1 MWKNRK
7 IRIYVLIIFTL
18 CNISSFADEKK
29 YLTNSTI
36 VKYFY
41 QPDIPSEIKI
51 NFIGKDYIKY
61 LKQIKK
67 VGEKK
72 NLLTSLTNSNEKKWV
87 NAELHWNEKD
97 SIKIKL
103 KLHGDFNDHISIPY
117 SSLRVKS
124 KNDFLNQTKEFIL
137 FKPRT
142 RRFDAEVFG
151 TLLLSK
157 IGILAPFTKE
167 ISVKI
172 NSNKSEDYIFQEK
185 INKYLIER
193 AGLREGPIIE
203 FDERHLWN
211 YYLLQKDAKIDSA
224 SIYKIDNSKYAKNK
238 ITQHQVFKS
247 IQTKQNIIQDVSFE
261 NRMFESTLSILGA
274 CHGLAK
280 HNRKYYYDSFN
291 QKFLPIYYDGM
302 FFYKEKN
309 LCEDVRTLD
318 NKFFFS
324 KDVAEHLQTYF
335 NDINFKKE
343 LKKDY
348 FFSTIDKDKER
359 FDYLWNY
366 TIKNFEKYR
375 NTIKKEN
382 FDSSETAK
390 YLNNKSLDQAL
401 NQLQSDYPIIYYYN
415 NILDNKKISCVL
427 WPNKSSNGVI
437 KSNKGEFIYQSGKNC
452 KPLKTKEVKNYLRD
466 KIYYKTD
473 KYKNIKIY
481 PIFLGNVLKG
491 KLTNKTHEP
500 IIENIKIN
508 NDDDAKTIMLK
519 QNTILVIDFDDNGK
533 LFENLNFISND
544 PGNSAVVLRGS
555 NINIKNIQYSE
566 KKDVLK
572 KKSSIGFYNLTGCV
586 NFIDSNFSIE
596 NIKIKKSSCEDGV
609 NIINSSGVINNVKI
623 SNTFSDGIDLDY
635 SKVLMKNVSIKNS
648 GGDCLDVS
656 FGHYVLKKILVEN
669 CTDKGISIGEMSN
682 MKIDDATLISNNI
695 GIAAKDSSKLLI
707 NNILEEKNNSTCLAL
722 YKKKKEFSGGRI
734 IYQKIPK
741 SCVNSIILD
750 KHSKLIKNN

>member
-124 KNDFLNQTKEFIL
+124 KNEFLNQTKEFIL

-390 YLNNKSLDQAL
+390 Y
-401 NQLQSDYPIIYYYN
+401 
-415 NILDNKKISCVL
+415 
-427 WPNKSSNGVI
+427 
-437 KSNKGEFIYQSGKNC
+437 
-452 KPLKTKEVKNYLRD
+452 
-466 KIYYKTD
+466 
-473 KYKNIKIY
+473 
-481 PIFLGNVLKG
+481 
-491 KLTNKTHEP
+491 
-500 IIENIKIN
+500 
-508 NDDDAKTIMLK
+508 
-519 QNTILVIDFDDNGK
+519 
-533 LFENLNFISND
+533 
-544 PGNSAVVLRGS
+544 
-555 NINIKNIQYSE
+555 
-566 KKDVLK
+566 
-572 KKSSIGFYNLTGCV
+572 
-586 NFIDSNFSIE
+586 
-596 NIKIKKSSCEDGV
+596 
-609 NIINSSGVINNVKI
+609 
-623 SNTFSDGIDLDY
+623 
-635 SKVLMKNVSIKNS
+635 
-648 GGDCLDVS
+648 
-656 FGHYVLKKILVEN
+656 
-669 CTDKGISIGEMSN
+669 
-682 MKIDDATLISNNI
+682 
-695 GIAAKDSSKLLI
+695 
-707 NNILEEKNNSTCLAL
+707 
-722 YKKKKEFSGGRI
+722 
-734 IYQKIPK
+734 
-741 SCVNSIILD
+741 
-750 KHSKLIKNN
+750 